1 MKRLCQSG
9 LAAFVLV
16 WGASSA
22 GAPGPA
28 ARAVSAYRTAPATA
42 GKGLEEA
49 AEAVPTLAEPLRLLA
64 AEAHLA
70 AGDTESARR
79 LATTMTE
86 TRRPWR
92 GRVHWILARALP
104 VKACKERLDALEKAP
119 AAPPHVPEAERLA
132 VLEETLRRC
141 RGAGDAQ
148 ALAARRTLALQWPES
163 EPGQRASSGLSLS
176 WSDRIEQAA
185 SHERARDYASARTV
199 LLAVVTEAP
208 DEAVRDEARFQHA
221 RLELERIREDFPLA
235 ARLFGEVAAR
245 GGARAV
251 EAEYSR
257 ARALGRGGD
266 VASAVAAY
274 DAFLQR
280 HPTAPQALD
289 ARFFRVF
296 LPYEAGGHG
305 ASVAGFDALAVEPGP
320 WRDPAAWYAAFA
332 RHLAGRADA
341 AAALLD
347 LAEKTRDPA
356 TARRARY
363 WAARSLEASAPDRA
377 RALDRALVE
386 SDPLD
391 WYALLVRLGPNADL
405 VDVAALPVVE
415 TPPAVPGAGGAQTK
429 ALEEIRLLVRAGLD
443 EFARDALAEVWT
455 PLRAPGRW
463 GLASYYARLTGDW
476 SRLHRAAHLEGKRPL
491 AMAPSAAYV
500 TLWRDAWPRA
510 YPEAVERA
518 IRGRRLARS
527 EVWAFMLKESAYR
540 PAVVSE
546 AHAVGLMQL
555 LPRTAQA
562 LVLPGE
568 PPAPSLFD
576 PSTNIELAARYLDLL
591 GARFDGQLPLVAAA
605 YNAGPESV
613 VSWFRGRPRER
624 LDLFVENIPF
634 RETRD
639 YVKRVVEFAVTYRV
653 VHEGESLSTAVRR
666 LSPTLDLTVRPGVRF

>member
-1 MKRLCQSG
+1 MKHLLQSG
-9 LAAFVLV
+9 LAAMLLAL
-16 WGASSA
+16 GAPSEA
-22 GAPGPA
+22 APGPA
-28 ARAVSAYRTAPATA
+28 ARAVAAYRASPASA
-42 GKGLEEA
+42 GKALEEA

-70 AGDTESARR
+70 AGDPESARR
-79 LATTMTE
+79 LTTAMADTQ
-86 TRRPWR
+86 RPWR

-104 VKACKERLDALEKAP
+104 VKACKERLDALERAP
-119 AAPPHVPEAERLA
+119 ASPPHVPEAERLA

-141 RGAGDAQ
+141 RGAGDPQ
-148 ALAARRTLALQWPES
+148 ALAARRTLVLQWPETDA
-163 EPGQRASSGLSLS
+163 GQRAASGLTLS
-176 WSDRIEQAA
+176 WSERLEQAA
-185 SHERARDYASARTV
+185 SHERARDYASARQGLV
-199 LLAVVTEAP
+199 AVAAQAP
-208 DEAVRDEARFQHA
+208 DDAVRQEATFQHA

-251 EAEYSR
+251 EAEYAR

-266 VASAVAAY
+266 VAGAVTAY
-274 DAFLQR
+274 DAFLAR
-280 HPTAPQALD
+280 HPTAPQAQD

-296 LPYEAGGHG
+296 LPFEAGGHD
-305 ASVAGFDALAVEPGP
+305 ASVAGFDALAAAPGP
-320 WRDPAAWYAAFA
+320 WRDSAAWYAAFA
-332 RHLAGRADA
+332 RHLAGRGDA
-341 AAALLD
+341 ASSLLD
-347 LAEKTRDPA
+347 LAEATRDTA

-363 WAARSLEASAPDRA
+363 WAARALAASAPDRA

-405 VDVAALPVVE
+405 VEVAALPVVE
-415 TPPAVPGAGGAQTK
+415 AASAVPGAGGPQTK

-491 AMAPSAAYV
+491 SQVPSAAYA

-510 YPEAVERA
+510 FPEAVERS
-518 IRGRRLARS
+518 IRGRRLARP

-562 LVLPGE
+562 LVAPGE
-568 PPAPSLFD
+568 PPVPPLFD
-576 PSTNIELAARYLDLL
+576 PATNIELAARYLDLL
-591 GARFDGQLPLVAAA
+591 AARFDGQLPLIAAA

-613 VSWFRGRPRER
+613 VSWFRGRAHER

-653 VHEGESLSTAVRR
+653 IHEGESLSRAVRR